1 MPTAP
6 NDTARPDVARL
17 DPYAFLAVLGK
28 RVIHPGGRRATEEV
42 IGFAD
47 FAPGQHILDIG
58 CGVATTAIAV
68 ARRFD
73 ARVTAADISALM
85 LTRARANVARAGLTS
100 HVSVEEAD
108 ILALPYATAS
118 FDRVVAEA
126 VTMFVD
132 RAQAAAELVR
142 VCAPGGRVLGTEFCW
157 RRPPTP
163 RAREIL
169 LGQVCPGLQFDTV
182 EEWTALYE
190 KAGLT
195 EVRVATGPFDMMT
208 PRGFLA
214 DEGTHALRVF
224 AAALTPARL
233 RKMAW
238 LMPRMMRAVPYLGYV
253 VIAGTKPAGSLPIA
267 TAPG

>member
-1 MPTAP
+1 
-6 NDTARPDVARL
+6 
-17 DPYAFLAVLGK
+17 
-28 RVIHPGGRRATEEV
+28 
-42 IGFAD
+42 
-47 FAPGQHILDIG
+47 
-58 CGVATTAIAV
+58 
-68 ARRFD
+68 
-73 ARVTAADISALM
+73 M
-85 LTRARANVARAGLTS
+85 LPRARANVARAGLTS
-100 HVSVEEAD
+100 DVSVEEAD

-142 VCAPGGRVLGTEFCW
+142 VCAPGVRVLGTEFCW
-157 RRPPTP
+157 RRPPRP
-163 RAREIL
+163 QAREIF

-195 EVRVATGPFDMMT
+195 QVRVATGPFDMMT
-208 PRGFLA
+208 LRGFLA

-238 LMPRMMRAVPYLGYV
+238 LMPRMMRAPCRTW
-253 VIAGTKPAGSLPIA
+253 AMWSSPAPSPLAACRSRPLRGRSDRVDPDVDRRWLAAQSLFVKA
-267 TAPG
+267 H